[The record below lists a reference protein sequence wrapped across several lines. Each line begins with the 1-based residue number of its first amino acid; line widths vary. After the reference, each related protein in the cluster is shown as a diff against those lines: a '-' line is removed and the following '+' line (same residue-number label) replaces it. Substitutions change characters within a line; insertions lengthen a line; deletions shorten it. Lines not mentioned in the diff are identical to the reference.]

1 MVKVFFQENPGGIIN
16 LPICSQ
22 QKTPI
27 SAIKIIDTLGSNS
40 PLQTTELQDDPYIL
54 YVEFIAE

>member
-40 PLQTTELQDDPYIL
+40 PLQTTELQDDPYT
-54 YVEFIAE
+54 VR